1 MGMAKV
7 YFMNG
12 PDKGRRCEL
21 NKDTIYIGRSPEND
35 VQITDKSV
43 SRVHLK
49 IVRKG
54 KKYFITDL
62 KSRNGTYIDG
72 VRIGPEL
79 EYEVQEGKPVAIGKT
94 FFSLGSPYPD
104 DVLAVL
110 DSIDLFKELDEDD
123 GSALKDRPQTAKR
136 NMELIYKVSTVLMQT
151 VNTKEI
157 LEKIIL
163 HIMEVLKRIDRGL
176 IFLVNPESG
185 EIGDAIS
192 ISKNNDP
199 EYVRGYSR
207 TIVDRVLKEAK
218 PVSMMDTLAEG
229 ELNLS
234 ESIRIN
240 KIRSVMCVPLISRA
254 RVMGVIY
261 IDSVQRPNGF
271 RKEDL
276 DLLTALSSP
285 AALAIENSLLSPL
298 PQQVRPAS
306 ASFL

>member
-1 MGMAKV
+1 MGIAKI

-12 PDKGRRCEL
+12 PDKGRRYEFE
-21 NKDTIYIGRSPEND
+21 KDRIYVGRSPKND

-49 IVRKG
+49 IVRKEN
-54 KKYFITDL
+54 KYFITDL
-62 KSRNGTYIDG
+62 KSRNGTFIDG
-72 VRIGPEL
+72 VRIGPKM

-94 FFSLGSPYPD
+94 FFSLGRPYPD

-123 GSALKDRPQTAKR
+123 GSALKDRPSTARK

-163 HIMEVLKRIDRGL
+163 HIMEVLKRLDRGL
-176 IFLVNPESG
+176 IFLVNLETG

-192 ISKNNDP
+192 ISKSNDP
-199 EYVRGYSR
+199 HCIRGYSR
-207 TIVDRVLKEAK
+207 TIVDRVVREAK
-218 PVSMMDTLAEG
+218 PVSMMDTLTE
-229 ELNLS
+229 EERNLS
-234 ESIRIN
+234 ESIRIH
-240 KIRSVMCVPLISRA
+240 KIRSVMCVPLISRS
-254 RVMGVIY
+254 RVMGVLY
-261 IDSVQRPNGF
+261 VDSVQRPNGF

-285 AALAIENSLLSPL
+285 AALAIENSLLSAL
-298 PQQVRPAS
+298 PTQGRPA
-306 ASFL
+306 

>member
-1 MGMAKV
+1 MGMARV

-12 PDKGRRCEL
+12 PDKGRRYEL
-21 NKDTIYIGRSPEND
+21 EKDTIYVGRSPKND
-35 VQITDKSV
+35 VQVTDKSV

-54 KKYFITDL
+54 NKYFIRDL
-62 KSRNGTYIDG
+62 KSRNGTFIDG
-72 VRIGPEL
+72 VRIGPDMD
-79 EYEVQEGKPVAIGKT
+79 YEVQEGKPVAIGRT
-94 FFSLGSPYPD
+94 FFSLGNPYPD

-110 DSIDLFKELDEDD
+110 NSIDLFKELDEDN
-123 GSALKDRPQTAKR
+123 GNSLKDRPSTAKK

-157 LEKIIL
+157 LEKIIR

-176 IFLVNPESG
+176 IFLVNLETG

-199 EYVRGYSR
+199 KCVRGYSR
-207 TIVDRVLKEAK
+207 TIVDRVVREAK
-218 PVSMMDTLAEG
+218 PLSMMDTLAEP

-261 IDSVQRPNGF
+261 VDSVQRPNGF
-271 RKEDL
+271 RKEDV

-285 AALAIENSLLSPL
+285 AALAIENSLLSAL
-298 PQQVRPAS
+298 PEQARPA
-306 ASFL
+306 